1 MKIHKLC
8 LFQQAAPT
16 MGLQIRILNT
26 STIGEIDTAFAIL
39 ARERLDALLVAGDAF
54 LISRRVQ
61 FATLMARDR
70 IPAAYGYVNR
80 WKPAG

>member
-8 LFQQAAPT
+8 CSSKLLRLW
-16 MGLQIRILNT
+16 GCIRILNA

-54 LISRRVQ
+54 LIRRRVQ
-61 FATLMARDR
+61 LATLTARQDSSGLR
-70 IPAAYGYVNR
+70 GT
-80 WKPAG
+80 

>member
-8 LFQQAAPT
+8 CSSKLLPT
-16 MGLQIRILNT
+16 MGLQIRILIA

-54 LISRRVQ
+54 LISPRVQ
-61 FATLMARDR
+61 LATLMARDR
-70 IPAAYGYVNR
+70 IPAAYG
-80 WKPAG
+80 